1 MMVELLGFV
10 VMAIFIALILLRSLR
25 NSILRMLATLYVLIA
40 LMYYLWGYTISELI
54 LTLTLCSV
62 SIIGIA
68 SALQVVSNGV
78 EPALH
83 LELPKIERVAAILY
97 RGLYLYVILLVGST
111 SITSLLS
118 TLNIGP
124 LHRLGIAIALSVL
137 AGYIVKRMRRGVWI
151 ALTIFILL
159 ATLAYL
165 IDSQTLLS
173 DLRSLDEVLRLLDL
187 VIGSVG

>member
-10 VMAIFIALILLRSLR
+10 VMAILIALILLRSLR

-118 TLNIGP
+118 TLSIGP

-165 IDSQTLLS
+165 IDPQTLLS

>member
-1 MMVELLGFV
+1 MVELLGFV

-187 VIGSVG
+187 VVGSVG

>member
-187 VIGSVG
+187 VVGSVG